1 MAGMAGCV
9 VPVRRAW
16 SSSPRA
22 MTDTPMAVRSRRGS
36 TSS

>member
-1 MAGMAGCV
+1 MAGMAGCD

-16 SSSPRA
+16 SSRPRA
-22 MTDTPMAVRSRRGS
+22 MTDTPMAVRSRRGI